1 MEKHTFPPWPSI
13 VDEHWWTNWWLSLE
27 DVDSK
32 ALKNS
37 TVWIPKFR
45 MFIPAI
51 ASSQHLTTEPGCPS
65 ASCSWLV
72 HHPRP
77 DRGWLTPLEFSIG
90 YDKHHLFKTCST
102 RGPLRIVDSPPFVI
116 SGTSSCSLHGIW
128 KHPSQGSQ
136 VRKAATAPKQKNCP
150 CCRWQYDV
158 HWFPLAIHPCMLVMS
173 DTCACAC
180 VRGTLWKNR
189 QQDGTIKK
197 ERLSWLSIHPC
208 IHPSIDLPIHLSV
221 HVFMYV
227 YNVSIYIYTYE
238 YVYIYIC

>member
-1 MEKHTFPPWPSI
+1 M
-13 VDEHWWTNWWLSLE
+13 
-27 DVDSK
+27 DSK

-37 TVWIPKFR
+37 TLWIPKFR

-136 VRKAATAPKQKNCP
+136 VRKAATAPKQKI
-150 CCRWQYDV
+150 V
-158 HWFPLAIHPCMLVMS
+158 LVAGGNMM
-173 DTCACAC
+173 
-180 VRGTLWKNR
+180 
-189 QQDGTIKK
+189 
-197 ERLSWLSIHPC
+197 
-208 IHPSIDLPIHLSV
+208 SIDFH
-221 HVFMYV
+221 
-227 YNVSIYIYTYE
+227 
-238 YVYIYIC
+238 